1 MRFYNLCDEKE
12 NELFRVN
19 NPHAFGVRDHD
30 DMCNE
35 FLYYYVDDSCVAAR
49 LDGPAFQYKDNST
62 KRFLINY
69 GYVSEYDYWKH
80 PDVIA
85 YRYLQ
90 EHPELE
96 GFI

>member
-1 MRFYNLCDEKE
+1 MKFYNICNKE
-12 NELFRVN
+12 EYELFKIN
-19 NPHAFGVRDHD
+19 TSYTYDVRNYD

-35 FLYYYVDDSCVAAR
+35 FLYYYVDIGCIAAR
-49 LDGPAFQYKDNST
+49 LDGPAFQYKDGLV
-62 KRFLINY
+62 KRFLINHDY
-69 GYVSEYDYWKH
+69 LSEEDYWKH

-96 GFI
+96 GFV